1 MTVTRLKEYIP
12 KNNIKIN
19 PSKMIEIMYN
29 IFIDFIENQ
38 TDDKSN
44 IIINLLYKEF
54 KTKVRNNFFWYSI
67 CSDDIC
73 CYEYTDKK
81 EDNLGIICG
90 KKINI
95 KYNKK
100 DPNRYLCAE
109 HNRSHRKTNSKS
121 IQIKVN
127 EVYCKHIKS
136 NGDHCKYS
144 SKLEGYCSEH
154 YRTKYGLSIKE
165 VHDRINRK
173 KYKTYIEDYIENTN
187 IEVDKAFNKEIKLF
201 SNIDIYSNNIVLEIE
216 NRPTMELLEFVGGKL
231 NNSDSSRNPFTCGDA
246 KTFTNNKLI
255 EYRKKV
261 KFLIEEENNINSNDN
276 SNIIKNAKSLENL
289 ENFNISN
296 SISNVYNMLDEL
308 NNNINDN
315 AKIFENIINN
325 YKNYINIEHKE
336 CDAKGCTKSKQY
348 NIIYNT
354 YCIDHIHNRPKPS
367 IVNLFKSKINTSTT
381 STSTTN

>member
-19 PSKMIEIMYN
+19 PTKMIEIMYN
-29 IFIDFIENQ
+29 IFIDFMKNQ
-38 TDDKSN
+38 IDEKSN

-54 KTKVRNNFFWYSI
+54 KEKVKNNFFWYSI

-73 CYEYTDKK
+73 CYEYTDKN

-95 KYNKK
+95 KYDKN

-109 HNRSHRKTNSKS
+109 HNRSHRKTNSKT
-121 IQIKVN
+121 IQIKEN
-127 EVYCKHIKS
+127 EVYCKYIKS
-136 NGDHCKYS
+136 NGIHCKYS
-144 SKLEGYCSEH
+144 SKIEGYCSEH
-154 YRTKYGLSIKE
+154 YRSKYSLTIKE
-165 VHDRINRK
+165 VHDIINRK
-173 KYKTYIEDYIENTN
+173 KYKTYIEDYIENTI
-187 IEVDKAFNKEIKLF
+187 IEIDKEFNKEIKLF
-201 SNIDIYSNNIVLEIE
+201 SNIDIDSNNIVLEIE
-216 NRPTMELLEFVGGKL
+216 NSSTMKLLEIVGGNL
-231 NNSDSSRNPFTCGDA
+231 NNFNSSINPFKCGDT

-255 EYRKKV
+255 EYRRND
-261 KFLIEEENNINSNDN
+261 KFLIEEENNINSN
-276 SNIIKNAKSLENL
+276 IKKNVKTLENL

-296 SISNVYNMLDEL
+296 SISNACDMLEEL

-315 AKIFENIINN
+315 TKIFEKIIEN
-325 YKNYINIEHKE
+325 YKNYINIEHRE
-336 CDAKGCTKSKQY
+336 CEANGCTNSKQY

-367 IVNLFKSKINTSTT
+367 IINLFKSRINTSTT
-381 STSTTN
+381 STSTTK